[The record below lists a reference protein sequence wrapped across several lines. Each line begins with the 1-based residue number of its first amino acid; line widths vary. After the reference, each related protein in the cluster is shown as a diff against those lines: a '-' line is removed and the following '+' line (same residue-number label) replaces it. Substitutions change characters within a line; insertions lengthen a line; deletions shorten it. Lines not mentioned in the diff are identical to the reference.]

1 MYSQAL
7 ERLHHVA
14 AYLTPS
20 IDTISSTTG
29 TLVELAKH
37 SIPCLTALKLHDLP
51 REITAYITQE
61 PLRLASICLFAFP
74 EAVISPILYLTGFG
88 SLGPIAHSLA
98 AWYQASFGNPVA
110 GGAFAHFQS
119 AAMGGYGLGVLN
131 TALRGVVGVATG
143 VQMALGKGNGT
154 LAA

>member
-88 SLGPIAHSLA
+88 SLGPIARMHPPPCLYSDA
-98 AWYQASFGNPVA
+98 DD
-110 GGAFAHFQS
+110 
-119 AAMGGYGLGVLN
+119 
-131 TALRGVVGVATG
+131 
-143 VQMALGKGNGT
+143 
-154 LAA
+154 